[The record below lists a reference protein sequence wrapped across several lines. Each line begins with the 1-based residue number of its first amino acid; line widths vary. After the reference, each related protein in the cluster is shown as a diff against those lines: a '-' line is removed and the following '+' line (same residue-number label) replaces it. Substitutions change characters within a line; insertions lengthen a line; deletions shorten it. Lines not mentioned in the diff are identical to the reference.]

1 MSMPTMPSSALGA
14 RRQQLSE
21 TKAAQRYLCF
31 GQFQVDLQREE
42 LFKEG
47 SRVRIPS
54 KVFQVLLAL
63 VERPGEIVT
72 REALRAR
79 LWPGGTFVNYDANVK
94 TTVNKLRLALGDSPE
109 KPMYVETIPRQGYC
123 FLGAVERGNDLLK
136 TSGVL
141 TITAPDAAHALAAQQ
156 AASPIIVKKIIGPRF
171 APLFTN
177 GWGAAGF
184 FLGRIICAGVFFI
197 VHLPPGTSAPG
208 VLF

>member
-1 MSMPTMPSSALGA
+1 MSTPMTSKSALGA

-21 TKAAQRYLCF
+21 TKAAERYLCF

-47 SRVRIPS
+47 SRVRIPC

-79 LWPGGTFVNYDANVK
+79 LWPGGTFVNYDANVN

-109 KPMYVETIPRQGYC
+109 KPMYVETIPRRGYC
-123 FLGAVERGNDLLK
+123 FLGNVERGNELLK

-141 TITAPDAAHALAAQQ
+141 TIAAADAVDGLAARQE
-156 AASPIIVKKIIGPRF
+156 ASSIIARKIISGKF
-171 APLFTN
+171 AALFTN
-177 GWGAAGF
+177 GWGAVI
-184 FLGRIICAGVFFI
+184 LLC
-197 VHLPPGTSAPG
+197 G
-208 VLF
+208 VLVGVGIVLLMHRPS

>member
-1 MSMPTMPSSALGA
+1 MSTPMTSSSALGA

-21 TKAAQRYLCF
+21 TKAAERYLCF

-47 SRVRIPS
+47 SQVRIPP

-63 VERPGEIVT
+63 VERRGEIVT

-79 LWPGGTFVNYDANVK
+79 LWPDGTFVNYDANVN
-94 TTVNKLRLALGDSPE
+94 TTVNRLRLALGDSPE

-123 FLGAVERGNDLLK
+123 FRGDVERGNELLK

-141 TITAPDAAHALAAQQ
+141 TIAAADTVAGLAAQQ
-156 AASPIIVKKIIGPRF
+156 GTSPTIAKKIISSRF

-177 GWGAAGF
+177 GWGAAV
-184 FLGRIICAGVFFI
+184 LLC
-197 VHLPPGTSAPG
+197 G
-208 VLF
+208 VLIGVGIVLLMHRPS

>member
-1 MSMPTMPSSALGA
+1 MSMPMMPSSALGA

-21 TKAAQRYLCF
+21 TKAAERYLCF

-47 SRVRIPS
+47 LRVRIPS
-54 KVFQVLLAL
+54 KVFQALLAL

-79 LWPGGTFVNYDANVK
+79 LWPDGTFVNYDANVN

-123 FLGAVERGNDLLK
+123 FLGTVERVNELLK
-136 TSGVL
+136 TSGAL
-141 TITAPDAAHALAAQQ
+141 TIAAADAVDGLPAQQ
-156 AASPIIVKKIIGPRF
+156 AASPIIAGKIMTSRF
-171 APLFTN
+171 PPLFTN
-177 GWGAAGF
+177 GWGAAI
-184 FLGRIICAGVFFI
+184 LLC
-197 VHLPPGTSAPG
+197 G
-208 VLF
+208 VLIGVGFALLMHRS

>member
-1 MSMPTMPSSALGA
+1 MSTPMTSSSALGA
-14 RRQQLSE
+14 RREQLSE
-21 TKAAQRYLCF
+21 TKGAERYLCF
-31 GQFQVDLQREE
+31 GQFRIDLQREE

-79 LWPGGTFVNYDANVK
+79 LWPDGTFVNYDANVN

-123 FLGAVERGNDLLK
+123 FLGTVERGNELLK

-141 TITAPDAAHALAAQQ
+141 TIAAADAVDGLAGQQ
-156 AASPIIVKKIIGPRF
+156 EASSIIARKIISGRF
-171 APLFTN
+171 AALFTN
-177 GWGAAGF
+177 GWGAAI
-184 FLGRIICAGVFFI
+184 LLC
-197 VHLPPGTSAPG
+197 G
-208 VLF
+208 VLIGVGIVLL

>member
-1 MSMPTMPSSALGA
+1 MSTPMTSKSALNA

-21 TKAAQRYLCF
+21 TRAAERYLCF
-31 GQFQVDLQREE
+31 GQFQVDLQRQE

-47 SRVRIPS
+47 SRVRIPC

-79 LWPGGTFVNYDANVK
+79 LWPGGTFVNYDANVN
-94 TTVNKLRLALGDSPE
+94 TTVNKLRLALEDSPE

-123 FLGAVERGNDLLK
+123 FLGSVERGNELLK

-141 TITAPDAAHALAAQQ
+141 AIAAAEAVDGLAAQQ
-156 AASPIIVKKIIGPRF
+156 AASPIMAKKMIGSRF

-177 GWGAAGF
+177 GWGAAV
-184 FLGRIICAGVFFI
+184 LLC
-197 VHLPPGTSAPG
+197 G
-208 VLF
+208 VLIGVGIVLFMHRPS

>member
-1 MSMPTMPSSALGA
+1 MSTPMTSKSALDA

-21 TKAAQRYLCF
+21 TKAAERYLRF

-47 SRVRIPS
+47 SQVRIPS

-79 LWPGGTFVNYDANVK
+79 LWPAGTFVNYDANVN

-123 FLGAVERGNDLLK
+123 FLGNVERGNELLR

-141 TITAPDAAHALAAQQ
+141 TIAAADAVDEQAAQQ
-156 AASPIIVKKIIGPRF
+156 EASPIVARKIMSSRL
-171 APLFTN
+171 APLFTS
-177 GWGAAGF
+177 GWGAAVLLCGI
-184 FLGRIICAGVFFI
+184 LIGVGI
-197 VHLPPGTSAPG
+197 VLLMHRPS
-208 VLF
+208 

>member
-1 MSMPTMPSSALGA
+1 MSTPMTSKSALGA

-21 TKAAQRYLCF
+21 TKAAEQYLCF

-63 VERPGEIVT
+63 LERPGEIVT

-79 LWPGGTFVNYDANVK
+79 LWPDGTFVNYDANVN

-109 KPMYVETIPRQGYC
+109 NPMYVETIPRRGYC
-123 FLGAVERGNDLLK
+123 FLGTVERGNELLK
-136 TSGVL
+136 TSGAL
-141 TITAPDAAHALAAQQ
+141 TIAAADAVDGLAAQEASSII
-156 AASPIIVKKIIGPRF
+156 AARIFSGRF
-171 APLFTN
+171 ATLFKN
-177 GWGAAGF
+177 GWGAAI
-184 FLGRIICAGVFFI
+184 LLC
-197 VHLPPGTSAPG
+197 G
-208 VLF
+208 VLIGVGIVLLMHRPS

>member
-1 MSMPTMPSSALGA
+1 MSTPMTSSSALGA

-21 TKAAQRYLCF
+21 TKPAERYLCF

-42 LFKEG
+42 LSKEG

-79 LWPGGTFVNYDANVK
+79 LWPDGTFVNYDANVN
-94 TTVNKLRLALGDSPE
+94 TTVNKLRLALGDSSE
-109 KPMYVETIPRQGYC
+109 KPMYVETITRQGYC
-123 FLGAVERGNDLLK
+123 FLGTVERGNELLK

-141 TITAPDAAHALAAQQ
+141 TIATADAVDGLAAQQ
-156 AASPIIVKKIIGPRF
+156 EASSITAGKIISGRLV
-171 APLFTN
+171 ALFTN
-177 GWGAAGF
+177 GWGAAI
-184 FLGRIICAGVFFI
+184 LLC
-197 VHLPPGTSAPG
+197 G
-208 VLF
+208 VLIGVGIVLLMHRPS

>member
-1 MSMPTMPSSALGA
+1 MSTPITSSAALGA

-21 TKAAQRYLCF
+21 TKAAERYVCF
-31 GQFQVDLQREE
+31 GQFHVDLQREE

-72 REALRAR
+72 REAMRAR
-79 LWPGGTFVNYDANVK
+79 LWPEGAFVNYDANVN

-123 FLGAVERGNDLLK
+123 FLGTVERVNELLK
-136 TSGVL
+136 TSGVW
-141 TITAPDAAHALAAQQ
+141 TIAAADAVEELAAQQ
-156 AASPIIVKKIIGPRF
+156 AASPIIARKIISGRF
-171 APLFTN
+171 AALFTN
-177 GWGAAGF
+177 GWGAAI
-184 FLGRIICAGVFFI
+184 LLC
-197 VHLPPGTSAPG
+197 G
-208 VLF
+208 VLIGVGIVLLMHRPW

>member
-1 MSMPTMPSSALGA
+1 MSTPITSSSALGA

-21 TKAAQRYLCF
+21 TKAAERYVCF
-31 GQFQVDLQREE
+31 GQFHVDLQREE

-72 REALRAR
+72 REAMRAR
-79 LWPGGTFVNYDANVK
+79 LWPEGAFVNYDANVN

-123 FLGAVERGNDLLK
+123 FLGTVERVDELLK
-136 TSGVL
+136 TSGVW
-141 TITAPDAAHALAAQQ
+141 TIAAADAVEELAAQQ
-156 AASPIIVKKIIGPRF
+156 AALPIIARKIISGRF
-171 APLFTN
+171 AALFTN
-177 GWGAAGF
+177 GWGAAI
-184 FLGRIICAGVFFI
+184 LLC
-197 VHLPPGTSAPG
+197 G
-208 VLF
+208 VLIGVGIVLLMHRPW